1 MVGPRW
7 GLVAAA
13 AVALLPSLGADPAPY
28 ATPYA
33 RLVGKSKIELARS
46 MHGGAMLHRD
56 APKASA
62 SCRRVGLSLD
72 GQTIRDQNRSIL
84 IMVQTMTASKSNL
97 CEGSRADWRDG
108 MAQCLHLL
116 TGLRVVAHNDD
127 GTCADCGTFRRTA
140 CDEGGRPPA
149 LVVVLGGGEDKR
161 MRFHC
166 TNTYCGATGA
176 PFVSTAGNSPPH
188 DYLGG
193 CDVYVL
199 NRQGERI
206 LGDRYVDPTA
216 HPPTRIAW
224 LPILN
229 PHAEIRGIYERSLL
243 YTVGTPL
250 EETVLPDV
258 HRPRT
263 VVRTP
268 DWEYQKRT
276 VEPAFRRH
284 PSHTP
289 VEIIRDDALPKPVL
303 LPPKEQALY
312 DDVARSA
319 AAPRPRTLIY
329 IGSYRPTKGQLEF
342 LRKLDPRAL
351 GPFSLEFYG
360 LRQPDLGDDWTAIV
374 AEAESP
380 RLRGKVR
387 LHDARVSHEIMMEA
401 MTRAS
406 GLVHYSGGDRNPRVL
421 YEALYFGLPVFVSVQ
436 SMPYIG
442 LQCQPFVT
450 LTDANATSAQLN
462 ADVRHF
468 VKYLGDSEKYKAIVA
483 ETNVTGDVSLGGGEK
498 HWHRKIHNAQDAI
511 RKFVEEEL
519 DEHAVY
525 ANFCER
531 FGLCAPQGLVRDP
544 RTPWV
549 HHGKC
554 RRALRRFENWKHEPW
569 GPAMDIKRAMGISKS
584 VNCTLGYG
592 SVCKE
597 PCYRR
602 NAREYK
608 QLAPRQWWQSRYHAP
623 GDPDNRH
630 RDRAIASAALD

>member
-206 LGDRYVDPTA
+206 LGDRYVDPA
-216 HPPTRIAW
+216 AKPPTRIAW

-276 VEPAFRRH
+276 
-284 PSHTP
+284 
-289 VEIIRDDALPKPVL
+289 
-303 LPPKEQALY
+303 
-312 DDVARSA
+312 
-319 AAPRPRTLIY
+319 
-329 IGSYRPTKGQLEF
+329 LEF

-387 LHDARVSHEIMMEA
+387 LHDSRVSHEIMMQA

-406 GLVHYSGGDRNPRVL
+406 GLIHYSSGDRNPRVL

-608 QLAPRQWWQSRYHAP
+608 QLAPRQWRQSRYHAP

>member
-206 LGDRYVDPTA
+206 LGDRYVDPA
-216 HPPTRIAW
+216 AKPPTRIAW

-289 VEIIRDDALPKPVL
+289 IEIIRDDALPKPVL

-319 AAPRPRTLIY
+319 AFPRPRTLIY

-421 YEALYFGLPVFVSVQ
+421 YEALYFGLPVLVATQ
-436 SMPYIG
+436 AMPYVG
-442 LQCQPFVT
+442 LQCKPFVT
-450 LTDANATSAQLN
+450 LTDADGDAAVLN
-462 ADVRHF
+462 ADVAAF
-468 VKYLGDSEKYKAIVA
+468 VAALSESAGRAAAIGDPSA
-483 ETNVTGDVSLGGGEK
+483 ELASRSDEPVQV
-498 HWHRKIHNAQDAI
+498 AI
-511 RKFVEEEL
+511 RVYVEREL
-519 DEHAVY
+519 LTMKVY
-525 ANFCER
+525 EQLCAR
-531 FGLCAPQGLVRDP
+531 LGLCDPACFKRAP
-544 RTPWV
+544 TPWAK
-549 HHGKC
+549 GKC
-554 RRALRRFENWKHEPW
+554 ARRELVRFENWITGPW
-569 GPAMDIKRAMGISKS
+569 DASKALKPNLRITTDSKARCYAKNALQFDRFKGFPWWSHNAWPSHDGDDGHCAGLARTATKAM
-584 VNCTLGYG
+584 
-592 SVCKE
+592 
-597 PCYRR
+597 
-602 NAREYK
+602 
-608 QLAPRQWWQSRYHAP
+608 
-623 GDPDNRH
+623 
-630 RDRAIASAALD
+630 AAF